1 MPVRSKEDLLLQL
14 DAVASSNDNANALCR
29 LAGLAIQGNAGA
41 KRGRLAALASG
52 PESRQR
58 LGWLDLV
65 LRAFA
70 AGAYSVESGYYCG
83 QTQASA
89 QKSRNRCE

>member
-58 LGWLDLV
+58 LGWLDL
-65 LRAFA
+65 A
-70 AGAYSVESGYYCG
+70 
-83 QTQASA
+83 
-89 QKSRNRCE
+89 RCFPLIMNCLWAVRPQGLWPLL